1 MKARGNQPDG
11 REDMYSSTH
20 WHAPTHEKIHAY
32 HKKNTIWKKL
42 AVSVAAVATAIGGVT
57 VTTSAAQAAT
67 NRDSY
72 ADTVENSTFQAARA
86 KYGLA
91 EQMSEGATL
100 HAWEWSFK
108 TIEQHIP
115 EIAAA
120 GYTSVQTEPISA
132 IHTGNKGKIFTEN
145 WYYVYQPTDTTI
157 GNWVMGSESDL
168 KSLCATAHKYGVRI
182 IVDVVANHMTAT
194 WNAIADRWKKSDL
207 YHHDCNDG
215 DVQDYNNRYQVT
227 HCKLLSLYD
236 INTSKTET
244 ANMMHDYLVQAV
256 NDGVDGFR
264 FDAAKHIELPNE
276 YDGSQYWNIVLNN
289 GAQFQYGEVLQD
301 SISHDADY
309 AKLFANNS
317 RHGGGVTASYY
328 GVKLRGALSSKNLN
342 AGNLNNWDNAAGGN
356 NLVSWVESHDN
367 YSNKPDDYGASMK
380 MSEWEMTMGWGV
392 IGSRSQ
398 TMPLYFDRP
407 VGSGGNQP
415 QFAEKSQ
422 LGDAGSD
429 SWKDPQVVAVNHFR
443 NKMNNA
449 KAKEYMRNCG
459 DNSCLMVERYIKDG
473 NADSDGVTVVN
484 MNGDKSLAGT
494 ETTLDDGTYTD
505 QVNGGTLTV
514 SGGKIT
520 SGTAKGGKISVFY
533 NSNLASVSANPT
545 GGSFKTDTTKV
556 TLHAS
561 NVTSASYTTSE
572 GASGSYQD
580 GDTITIGAKTAVN
593 GTITLKLQGTDK
605 DGKTVSAEYTFTK
618 KDPAAVSIAYA
629 KKPSNW
635 SNLYAYVY
643 VDDSSAATLKQN
655 AKWPGVAMTKVSA
668 GDSCGKDGEYKYE
681 IPDGFDENVRI
692 IFNDGNA
699 TNTLKYPADTA
710 EGEDAAGLKID
721 GTYAWNGDTTASGT
735 WTARSCAV
743 VTVNSVKINQK
754 DFTTDLTNGA
764 KTIKL
769 TATTDPAGVNVSWSS
784 SNEAVAKVASDGTVT
799 PVKAGTAKITAKAGG
814 KSASITVT
822 VTGVPPLDPVGKNTI
837 YAAKPSGWGDLYAY
851 VYTGDG
857 ATAANN
863 AAWPGVKMT
872 ATTASDGCR
881 QSNAYRY
888 AVPDDLSK
896 DAKVIF
902 NDGGSQQFPGSREP
916 GIAYDGGIV
925 KWDGATAALPALDCP
940 TDVPVTSVSISG
952 PGVKDGKAT
961 VRKGASLQLAA
972 TVSPGNATDRTVAWK
987 SGDTAV
993 ATVDKAGKVTGVK
1006 AGKATITA
1014 TAGGKSAS
1022 VEVTVED
1029 EPASTVDIT
1038 FRASGVDLKSG
1049 ETLYA
1054 VGDWGQANAWKRAGG
1069 VKLAK
1074 SGGSYTGTTT
1084 VAKGHAMAFRLI
1096 KVDASGKTTWDPA
1109 KDRKAVADQSK
1120 TLDVTWDGSV
1130 VSQTVGI
1137 TINAAADLKAGE
1149 TLYAVGDWGQ
1159 GKGKIWNRAGGV
1171 RLAQSG
1177 SIYTG
1182 TAKVDRNHAMT
1193 FRLIKVDASGRT
1205 TWDPTTDRKTTADKT
1220 KSIGV
1225 TWSINKVNEDGS
1237 IPDGNEFYIT
1247 GKGVENGKLTMQ
1259 AHHLAELNLVGA
1271 STSDK
1276 VTWWSDSAAVAV
1288 SGTGTVYAVQKGTA
1302 KVSAKVGTKIASVDV
1317 TVEDNSVNK
1326 VSSVTIAGDGVSN
1339 GKLSIVAG
1347 KNIQLNATVLP
1358 ENATNKTVSWTS
1370 SNSSVVNVM
1379 GTGVLTTAKAGT
1391 ATITATADGVSA
1403 KVAVTVT
1410 AAPNPFNDDIVIAGA
1425 ESGKVIGSEQF
1436 QLTAREKD
1444 GSSFANVEWS
1454 IPDTNLLMFINKGF
1468 SKTTT
1473 GRTVGLKAQY
1483 DLSRHDYVDTV
1494 ISVKATRTDGTVLT
1508 AQKKISV
1515 GGSDSVSD
1523 SDPLDS
1529 LTPSADG
1536 LTKTGDNEYTI
1547 TIPAGSSK
1555 HVSVTALPSNARQ
1568 LPLWKELGGD
1578 DTVATVDADGTI
1590 YAHKAGT
1597 FATSANNYNRYF
1609 QLTVVVE

>member
-20 WHAPTHEKIHAY
+20 WHAPMHEKIHAY

-429 SWKDPQVVAVNHFR
+429 SWKDSQVVAVNHFR

-572 GASGSYQD
+572 GGSGSYQD
-580 GDTITIGAKTAVN
+580 GDTIAIGAKTAVN
-593 GTITLKLQGTDK
+593 GIITLKLQGTDK

-710 EGEDAAGLKID
+710 EGEDAAGLSID

-799 PVKAGTAKITAKAGG
+799 PVKAGTAKITAKSGG
-814 KSASITVT
+814 KTASITVT

-837 YAAKPSGWGDLYAY
+837 YATKPSGWGDLYAY

-881 QSNAYRY
+881 QANAYRY
-888 AVPDDLSK
+888 AVPDDLAK
-896 DAKVIF
+896 GAKVIF
-902 NDGGSQQFPGSREP
+902 NDGGSNQYPGSREP

-961 VRKGASLQLAA
+961 VRRNASLQLAA

-1022 VEVTVED
+1022 VEVTVE
-1029 EPASTVDIT
+1029 EPQTTVQIT
-1038 FRASGVDLKSG
+1038 FD
-1049 ETLYA
+1049 
-1054 VGDWGQANAWKRAGG
+1054 
-1069 VKLAK
+1069 
-1074 SGGSYTGTTT
+1074 
-1084 VAKGHAMAFRLI
+1084 
-1096 KVDASGKTTWDPA
+1096 
-1109 KDRKAVADQSK
+1109 
-1120 TLDVTWDGSV
+1120 
-1130 VSQTVGI
+1130 
-1137 TINAAADLKAGE
+1137 AAADLKAGE

-1288 SGTGTVYAVQKGTA
+1288 SGTGTVYAVQKGAA
-1302 KVSAKVGTKIASVDV
+1302 KVSAKVGTKIASVDI

>member
-11 REDMYSSTH
+11 REDMHSSTH
-20 WHAPTHEKIHAY
+20 WHAPTHEKIRAY

-429 SWKDPQVVAVNHFR
+429 SWKDSQVVAVNHFR

-572 GASGSYQD
+572 GSSGSYQD
-580 GDTITIGAKTAVN
+580 GDTIAIGAKTAVN
-593 GTITLKLQGTDK
+593 GIITLKLQGTDK

-710 EGEDAAGLKID
+710 EGEDAAGLSID

-837 YAAKPSGWGDLYAY
+837 YAAKPAGWGDLYAY

-863 AAWPGVKMT
+863 AAWPGVEMT

-881 QSNAYRY
+881 QANAYRY

-896 DAKVIF
+896 GAKVIF
-902 NDGGSQQFPGSREP
+902 NDGGSNQYPGSREP

-961 VRKGASLQLAA
+961 VRRNASLQLAA

-1022 VEVTVED
+1022 VEVTVE
-1029 EPASTVDIT
+1029 EPQTTVQIT
-1038 FRASGVDLKSG
+1038 FR
-1049 ETLYA
+1049 
-1054 VGDWGQANAWKRAGG
+1054 
-1069 VKLAK
+1069 
-1074 SGGSYTGTTT
+1074 
-1084 VAKGHAMAFRLI
+1084 
-1096 KVDASGKTTWDPA
+1096 
-1109 KDRKAVADQSK
+1109 
-1120 TLDVTWDGSV
+1120 
-1130 VSQTVGI
+1130 
-1137 TINAAADLKAGE
+1137 AAADLKAGE

-1288 SGTGTVYAVQKGTA
+1288 SGTGTVYAVQKGAA

-1468 SKTTT
+1468 SKKTT